1 MVDFGKVLGG
11 AGTGFATGGIPGAI
25 VGGLV
30 GALASGGG
38 NKSQTPETKPPQN
51 ASTNQKP
58 QGTQTANSN
67 QGTKNTGKSDPVEV
81 AIKPDNT
88 ITAKGTDADKTID
101 VALKTK
107 QAMEKRQ
114 AGESSIASS
123 NNGASS
129 QRFDGLTI
137 QFAGG
142 ETSKNA

>member
-1 MVDFGKVLGG
+1 MVDFGKALGG
-11 AGTGFATGGIPGAI
+11 AVTGFATGGIPGAI
-25 VGGLV
+25 FGGVV
-30 GALASGGG
+30 GALASSGG

-81 AIKPDNT
+81 AIKADNT

-107 QAMEKRQ
+107 EGMEKRQ
-114 AGESSIASS
+114 ALDANPPTNQRGFNSD
-123 NNGASS
+123 GQTS
-129 QRFDGLTI
+129 QSPKGTVI
-137 QFAGG
+137 SVMA
-142 ETSKNA
+142 